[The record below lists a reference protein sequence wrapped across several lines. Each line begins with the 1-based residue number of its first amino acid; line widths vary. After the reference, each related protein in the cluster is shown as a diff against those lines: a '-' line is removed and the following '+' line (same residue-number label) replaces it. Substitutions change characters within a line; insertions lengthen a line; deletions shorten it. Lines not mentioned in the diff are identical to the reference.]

1 MGLSGAQAV
10 DDFAFTVNIVA
21 VVRVRAAE
29 ESVARRVVPTV
40 LGAPGTVE
48 LRLANEGNAVLAH
61 HATIT
66 NVDFSVE
73 EGLIKLTEINGVPA
87 PAPAPQ
93 PASNVPRGLPSASIA
108 GASRATRGTA

>member
-1 MGLSGAQAV
+1 V

-48 LRLANEGNAVLAH
+48 LRLANEGNAVLLHRA
-61 HATIT
+61 AVT
-66 NVDFSVE
+66 NVDFSIE
-73 EGLIKLTEINGVPA
+73 EGSIKLIETNGVPA
-87 PAPAPQ
+87 PAPAICP
-93 PASNVPRGLPSASIA
+93 PRPRASHPRRVCDDPS
-108 GASRATRGTA
+108 

>member
-1 MGLSGAQAV
+1 M

-61 HATIT
+61 PTTIT

-73 EGLIKLTEINGVPA
+73 EGSIKLIETNGVPA
-87 PAPAPQ
+87 PAPHSAP
-93 PASNVPRGLPSASIA
+93 ASIA
-108 GASRATRGTA
+108 PSTTQRRR

>member
-1 MGLSGAQAV
+1 M

-73 EGLIKLTEINGVPA
+73 EGSIKLIETNGVPA
-87 PAPAPQ
+87 GRFASGRKYVSELHRGGLGRPAD
-93 PASNVPRGLPSASIA
+93 
-108 GASRATRGTA
+108 ATLGR

>member
-1 MGLSGAQAV
+1 MS
-10 DDFAFTVNIVA
+10 DFAFEVNIVA
-21 VVRVRAAE
+21 VVRVRAVDE
-29 ESVARRVVPTV
+29 NVALKVVPTV

-73 EGLIKLTEINGVPA
+73 EGSIKLIETNGVPA
-87 PAPAPQ
+87 HAP
-93 PASNVPRGLPSASIA
+93 VPRKK
-108 GASRATRGTA
+108 R

>member
-1 MGLSGAQAV
+1 MGTEAV
-10 DDFAFTVNIVA
+10 DDFAFTVNILA

-61 HATIT
+61 RATIT

-73 EGLIKLTEINGVPA
+73 EGSIKLIETNGVPA
-87 PAPAPQ
+87 PAPAPSSTT
-93 PASNVPRGLPSASIA
+93 ARISSKTCLRPS
-108 GASRATRGTA
+108 

>member
-1 MGLSGAQAV
+1 MGAQVV

-73 EGLIKLTEINGVPA
+73 EGSIKLIETNGVPA
-87 PAPAPQ
+87 AAPAAHSAS
-93 PASNVPRGLPSASIA
+93 ASNMPGGLPSASIA
-108 GASRATRGTA
+108 GASRARRGTA

>member
-1 MGLSGAQAV
+1 MRMKTGPIRSASLAV

-73 EGLIKLTEINGVPA
+73 EGSIKLIETNGVPA
-87 PAPAPQ
+87 GIGVELLQ
-93 PASNVPRGLPSASIA
+93 RPRRSGE
-108 GASRATRGTA
+108 RQ